1 MALEGERAR
10 RIIAA
15 ILANVRNWE
24 QRLIELEAVAIP
36 GNKARILAL
45 MRDIEMFRVSLC
57 RLAQMEGDPICQ
69 KPADA
74 PTEGWSQDKPPE
86 T

>member
-1 MALEGERAR
+1 MPLEGERAR

-15 ILANVRNWE
+15 ILANVGNWE

-45 MRDIEMFRVSLC
+45 MRDIKMFRVSLC
-57 RLAQMEGDPICQ
+57 RLAQMEGDPICEE
-69 KPADA
+69 PAD
-74 PTEGWSQDKPPE
+74 DRPPE